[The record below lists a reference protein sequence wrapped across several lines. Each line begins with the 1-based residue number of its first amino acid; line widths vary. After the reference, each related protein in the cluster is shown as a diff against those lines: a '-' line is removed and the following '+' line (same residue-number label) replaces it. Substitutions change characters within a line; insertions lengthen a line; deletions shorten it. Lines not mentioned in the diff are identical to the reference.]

1 MRDIRVAAGMMR
13 AEVGDVAGNIRR
25 MQDLAGRAA
34 EAGAEVLV
42 LPEACL
48 TGYTVR
54 ESMAEW
60 ASPVPG
66 PLTDSVCQM
75 ADQHNMLI
83 FAGLVEQGHNGACYL
98 TQLAAAPEGLL
109 DSYRKTHLGPTEQ
122 TLFGAGDRLTI
133 LDWRGV
139 RFGLQLCYE
148 GHFPEM
154 STALALRGAE
164 VMVIPHASPRETPEE
179 KLERWRRYMPARGY
193 DNTAFIVSVN
203 QAGENGA
210 GLTFA
215 GVALISGVKGEILAQ
230 AAGYDSQ
237 IIAADLSQNDLETVK
252 EGRMGYF
259 LPLRRPELY
268 ELD

>member
-13 AEVGDVAGNIRR
+13 AVVGDLAGNIGR
-25 MQDLAGRAA
+25 MEQLAGLAA
-34 EAGAEVLV
+34 EQGAEVLV

-54 ESMAEW
+54 KSMAGW

-66 PLTDSVCQM
+66 PLTDAVGQM
-75 ADQHNMLI
+75 ADRHNMLI
-83 FAGLVEQGHNGACYL
+83 FAGLVEQGANGVCHL
-98 TQLAAAPEGLL
+98 TQVAAGPEGLL
-109 DSYRKTHLGPTEQ
+109 AQYRKTHLGPTEQ
-122 TLFGAGDRLTI
+122 TLFEAGDGLI
-133 LDWRGV
+133 LLDWRGV
-139 RFGLQLCYE
+139 RFGFQLCYE

-164 VMVIPHASPRETPEE
+164 VMVIPHASPRETPAE

-203 QAGENGA
+203 QAGDNGA

-215 GVALISGVKGEILAQ
+215 GVALISGVKGEILAEG
-230 AAGYDSQ
+230 AGYDDQ
-237 IIAADLSQNDLETVK
+237 IITADLRQNDLDAVK
-252 EGRMGYF
+252 DGRMGYF
-259 LPLRRPELY
+259 LPLRRPEIY
-268 ELD
+268 GID

>member
-1 MRDIRVAAGMMR
+1 MEQLVERT
-13 AEVGDVAGNIRR
+13 AETG
-25 MQDLAGRAA
+25 A
-34 EAGAEVLV
+34 EALV

-66 PLTDSVCQM
+66 PLTDTVCEM
-75 ADQHNMLI
+75 ANRHDIMI
-83 FAGLVEQGHNGACYL
+83 FAGLVEQGDNGANHL
-98 TQLAAAPEGLL
+98 TQVAAAPEGLL
-109 DSYRKTHLGPTEQ
+109 ATYRKTHLGPTEQ
-122 TLFGAGDRLTI
+122 TLFEAGDSLTL

-154 STALALRGAE
+154 ATALALRGAE
-164 VMVIPHASPRETPEE
+164 VIVIPHASPRETPEE
-179 KLERWRRYMPARGY
+179 KLERWRRYMPTRGY
-193 DNTAFIVSVN
+193 DNTTFIVSVN
-203 QAGENGA
+203 QTGDNGA

-215 GVALISGVKGEILAQ
+215 GVALISGVKGEILAET
-230 AAGYDSQ
+230 AGYEPAV
-237 IIAADLSQNDLETVK
+237 ITADLLKNDLEGVK
-252 EGRMGYF
+252 NGRMGYF